1 MHRPWAWKGQIK
13 HVPQLYEKTCCLPL
27 NKKSLD
33 LKRSESGSTGA
44 VGSLQ
49 GLLGWT
55 SHTPQCDFRG
65 AHHDWK
71 TLNVAREKLTLTDSG
86 RKLYLGGASFEQSQ
100 LKISA
105 AWRCFLMCY
114 VINTTPDT
122 CISMII
128 NTCASWCPKLQQPRK
143 QLVFGQLFPM
153 WTKVG
158 NADALEECRHG
169 CWRSWIMKRIHS

>member
-1 MHRPWAWKGQIK
+1 MEGCLDTIEAANANAQALGLKRANQAR
-13 HVPQLYEKTCCLPL
+13 PQLYEKTCCLPL
-27 NKKSLD
+27 HKKSLD

-71 TLNVAREKLTLTDSG
+71 TLSVAREKLTLTDSG
-86 RKLYLGGASFEQSQ
+86 RKLYLGGASFQRSQ

-105 AWRCFLMCY
+105 AWNKHNAGHLYFNDNKRVRIMMSKTA
-114 VINTTPDT
+114 TTTQTTRIFTQNYLGGKRQKRLKHIED
-122 CISMII
+122 
-128 NTCASWCPKLQQPRK
+128 
-143 QLVFGQLFPM
+143 
-153 WTKVG
+153 
-158 NADALEECRHG
+158 
-169 CWRSWIMKRIHS
+169 WR